1 MTDRSLGALVDCPAV
16 RSTDSPCLWAGHNG
30 EVVDTHTLREL
41 LIQRNLVSFGEVER
55 NRRNLQAH
63 MTYIEDV
70 DMYAK
75 SVNHQFSY
83 QMGVNERHLTSSTW
97 RRLTP
102 QQLVDQ
108 EVKAAKSRRLVAE
121 ASGSTGSTVS
131 SAGSSEY
138 WNWCDTDN
146 SFGYT
151 VCSSVKSQQNCGSC
165 WAFAAADAIET
176 AVCIAENASAAVALA
191 PQQFLTC
198 STLETTQTF
207 DYCWATDSGVD
218 GATWMETE
226 IKWESQNDGCNGGMT
241 HGAFIDAAQNAWGLV
256 TELTMPYDDSSSSS
270 TSSGN
275 GSSSCS
281 VSSNDTAASITG
293 WEQVVGA
300 DCTASSNCTI
310 LLRTALEQQPI
321 AVAINSADPFG
332 DYAGGFYSCPNDGDL
347 SSKNDVNHALL
358 LVGYG
363 TDATEGDYWI
373 LKNSYGSSWGASGFI
388 KLVADA
394 KVNCGLNIFPV
405 IPTGAS
411 AGAAATSV
419 DGGGDKVFVG
429 LSPTAWIAVA
439 AVATIFTVVMTA
451 FGMLISQPVTS
462 TIALLATGASAAPAK
477 TTDRSLGALVD
488 CPTVRSAD
496 YPCLWAGEN
505 GQVVSSHALR
515 ELLVQ
520 RHVVSLSEMESSR
533 RNLQAHMSYIEDV
546 DMYAKEVGHEFSYH
560 MGVTERHLT
569 SSTKRELTVEQL
581 VDQEVRLAHSRRLT
595 MEASNSTSGNVTSA
609 GSSEYW
615 NWCDKDNSYGYSVCS
630 TVKSQKSCGSCWS
643 FVAADAIETAVVI
656 AEKASQAVSLS
667 PQQFLTCSSLQTTQT
682 FEYCWASDSGVDG
695 ASWMQSEIKWE
706 SQNDGCNGGMTH
718 GAFMD
723 AAQNKW
729 GLVTEL
735 TMPYDDSGSAI
746 SSGTNDSSFCSVGAT
761 NAAASITGWEQVVGG
776 DCTTTNNCTDLLR
789 TALEKQPIA
798 VAITSNGQFQDYA
811 GGFYTCPN
819 DGDMASKNDL
829 NHALLLVGYGTD
841 SSVGDYWILKNS
853 YGSSWGA
860 GGFMKLVGD
869 GKINCGLNVFP
880 VIPTGASAGAAAS
893 SGVDGGGD
901 KVFVGLSPG
910 AWIAVAA
917 VATIFTVVT
926 TGIGMFISKRRFET
940 IRKQNTAMYA
950 VRTPT
955 NAD

>member
-1 MTDRSLGALVDCPAV
+1 MMRSL
-16 RSTDSPCLWAGHNG
+16 
-30 EVVDTHTLREL
+30 
-41 LIQRNLVSFGEVER
+41 
-55 NRRNLQAH
+55 
-63 MTYIEDV
+63 
-70 DMYAK
+70 
-75 SVNHQFSY
+75 
-83 QMGVNERHLTSSTW
+83 
-97 RRLTP
+97 
-102 QQLVDQ
+102 
-108 EVKAAKSRRLVAE
+108 AA
-121 ASGSTGSTVS
+121 
-131 SAGSSEY
+131 
-138 WNWCDTDN
+138 
-146 SFGYT
+146 
-151 VCSSVKSQQNCGSC
+151 
-165 WAFAAADAIET
+165 
-176 AVCIAENASAAVALA
+176 
-191 PQQFLTC
+191 
-198 STLETTQTF
+198 
-207 DYCWATDSGVD
+207 
-218 GATWMETE
+218 
-226 IKWESQNDGCNGGMT
+226 
-241 HGAFIDAAQNAWGLV
+241 
-256 TELTMPYDDSSSSS
+256 
-270 TSSGN
+270 
-275 GSSSCS
+275 
-281 VSSNDTAASITG
+281 
-293 WEQVVGA
+293 
-300 DCTASSNCTI
+300 
-310 LLRTALEQQPI
+310 
-321 AVAINSADPFG
+321 
-332 DYAGGFYSCPNDGDL
+332 
-347 SSKNDVNHALL
+347 
-358 LVGYG
+358 
-363 TDATEGDYWI
+363 
-373 LKNSYGSSWGASGFI
+373 
-388 KLVADA
+388 
-394 KVNCGLNIFPV
+394 
-405 IPTGAS
+405 
-411 AGAAATSV
+411 
-419 DGGGDKVFVG
+419 
-429 LSPTAWIAVA
+429 
-439 AVATIFTVVMTA
+439 
-451 FGMLISQPVTS
+451 TS
-462 TIALLATGASAAPAK
+462 TIALLATGTSAAPAK

-581 VDQEVRLAHSRRLT
+581 VDQEVRLAHSRRLA

-615 NWCDKDNSYGYSVCS
+615 NWCDKDNSYGY
-630 TVKSQKSCGSCWS
+630 T
-643 FVAADAIETAVVI
+643 
-656 AEKASQAVSLS
+656 
-667 PQQFLTCSSLQTTQT
+667 
-682 FEYCWASDSGVDG
+682 
-695 ASWMQSEIKWE
+695 
-706 SQNDGCNGGMTH
+706 
-718 GAFMD
+718 
-723 AAQNKW
+723 
-729 GLVTEL
+729 
-735 TMPYDDSGSAI
+735 
-746 SSGTNDSSFCSVGAT
+746 
-761 NAAASITGWEQVVGG
+761 
-776 DCTTTNNCTDLLR
+776 
-789 TALEKQPIA
+789 LEKQPIA